1 MAKGLSYGIL
11 SLRYIQLTLWELE
24 KARNGNTSSSS
35 ISRRDFPA
43 GFIFGG
49 ASSAY
54 QYEGAAFQHGKGPS
68 IWDTF
73 TMEHPEKI
81 ADHTT
86 GDIADEFYYRF
97 KGDIALMKE
106 IGLDFFRFSISWT
119 RILPKGKISGGVN
132 QKGIT
137 FYNNLINE
145 LLSQGL
151 KPFITLFHWDV
162 PQALEEEYGGF
173 LSQNIVDDYHNY
185 VDVCFKE
192 FGDRVK
198 YWVTINE
205 PNVFT
210 IGGYVT
216 GVDAPGRCSN
226 YIGNCTYGNS
236 GTEPYIVGH
245 NLLLSHA
252 IAVKLYKEK
261 YQASQ
266 MGEIGISIQSLWY
279 VPKYQTV
286 ASTKAAL
293 RALDFMLGWFVDP
306 IIFGDYPKTM
316 RALVGTRLPVF
327 TESQSKMLKGSLDF
341 LGINYY
347 TARYADDSTSSSTI
361 NISYT
366 TDSHVNLT
374 TEKDGIPIG
383 QPTAADW
390 LYIYPRGI
398 RELVLY
404 IKKKYNN
411 PPIYITE
418 NGVADNGS
426 SPIQEA
432 LNDILKIKYYY
443 SHLSYLLEAIR
454 AGVDMVC
461 IGLSRMGKLFGFG
474 RTSGCL
480 KALYIATLK
489 ALSISK
495 TRINEL
501 TPWNFNALTFPLPS
515 PLQNLI

>member
-1 MAKGLSYGIL
+1 MEIL
-11 SLRYIQLTLWELE
+11 HYHLHHLFWYVLLVVAYFFSFTE
-24 KARNGNTSSSS
+24 S

-54 QYEGAAFQHGKGPS
+54 QYEGAAFEHGKGPS

-97 KGDIALMKE
+97 KKMFQGDIALMKE
-106 IGLDFFRFSISWT
+106 IGLDFFRISISWT
-119 RILPKGKISGGVN
+119 RILPS
-132 QKGIT
+132 
-137 FYNNLINE
+137 
-145 LLSQGL
+145 L

-173 LSQNIVDDYHNY
+173 LSQNIVNDYRNY

-205 PNVFT
+205 PNIFT

-226 YIGNCTYGNS
+226 YVGNCTYGNS

-252 IAVKLYKEK
+252 IAVKLYREK

-266 MGEIGISIQSLWY
+266 TGEIGISIQSLWY
-279 VPKYQTV
+279 LPKYQTV

-293 RALDFMLGWFVDP
+293 RAQDFMLGWFVDP
-306 IIFGDYPKTM
+306 IIFGDYPETM

-347 TARYADDSTSSSTI
+347 TARYADDSTSSSSI
-361 NISYT
+361 NLSYT

-383 QPTAADW
+383 QSTATSW

-398 RELVLY
+398 RELMLY

-432 LNDILKIKYYY
+432 LNDCLKIKYYY
-443 SHLSYLLEAIR
+443 SHLSNLLEAIR
-454 AGVDMVC
+454 AGVDVRGYFVWSFLDDFEWDSGYTIRFGIIYVDYENRLTRYMKRSAFWFKNFLRKENENV
-461 IGLSRMGKLFGFG
+461 IRSKPLLYLS
-474 RTSGCL
+474 S
-480 KALYIATLK
+480 
-489 ALSISK
+489 
-495 TRINEL
+495 N
-501 TPWNFNALTFPLPS
+501 
-515 PLQNLI
+515 